1 MQISYGG
8 IDTSF
13 YDCHALHDI
22 GYIDALPFLIQVAD
36 VGQEKDIDE
45 GRLKEKVFSVV
56 IQNPLGA
63 DKDGGP
69 LLLRELVL

>member
-13 YDCHALHDI
+13 YGSHAIYDI
-22 GYIDALPFLIQVAD
+22 GCIDALPSLIPLAG
-36 VGQEKDIDE
+36 VGQEKDINQD
-45 GRLKEKVFSVV
+45 RLKEKVFSVV